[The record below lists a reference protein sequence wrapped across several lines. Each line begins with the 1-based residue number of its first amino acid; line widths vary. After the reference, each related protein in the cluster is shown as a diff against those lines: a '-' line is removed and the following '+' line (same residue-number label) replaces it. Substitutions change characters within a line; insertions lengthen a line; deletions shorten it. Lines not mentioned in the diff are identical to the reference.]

1 MTGRGYPLVAGK
13 SVNHLTYPPSQS
25 LVACI
30 TRASIFNS
38 SIACRTRRQR
48 RFSSPWEIRDS
59 IRSLGE
65 IIGVSIQCGTKL
77 RMSTNRPARNSSML
91 PLRIGITY
99 SSYSAK
105 SVAERLAQP
114 FSMSFQVG
122 RGCLPLIITRQR
134 LSDTRRHLS
143 LWLGPRRRHE
153 SAWCL
158 LGFAGGNGFNHADRA
173 GFRHV
178 FSDPRC
184 LFSRYPR
191 LHDTL
196 IQQRVSSASRR
207 LALAVELLCSAQIPI
222 DLAPAWLRPLSAL
235 PSIDLPRSRKVL
247 RE

>member
-1 MTGRGYPLVAGK
+1 L
-13 SVNHLTYPPSQS
+13 SEDHLDEF
-25 LVACI
+25 I
-30 TRASIFNS
+30 
-38 SIACRTRRQR
+38 RQ
-48 RFSSPWEIRDS
+48 
-59 IRSLGE
+59 G
-65 IIGVSIQCGTKL
+65 
-77 RMSTNRPARNSSML
+77 
-91 PLRIGITY
+91 
-99 SSYSAK
+99 
-105 SVAERLAQP
+105 VAERLAQP
-114 FSMSFQVG
+114 FSMSLQVG

-143 LWLGPRRRHE
+143 VQLGPRRGHE

-158 LGFAGGNGFNHADRA
+158 LGFAGGNHADRA